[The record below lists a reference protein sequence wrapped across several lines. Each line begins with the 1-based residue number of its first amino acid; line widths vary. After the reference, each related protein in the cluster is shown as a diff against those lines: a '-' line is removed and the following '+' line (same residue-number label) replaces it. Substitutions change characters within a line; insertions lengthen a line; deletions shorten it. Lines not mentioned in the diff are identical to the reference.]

1 MIAVVDTGH
10 GNLLSVCN
18 AIEYLGSTAQVCDG
32 PEALH
37 GAERVILPGVG
48 AFQDAMRSLAGR
60 GFPPVLDQ
68 LRAAGVP
75 ILGIC
80 LGMQLLARCSYE
92 GGKHPGLG
100 WFDAE
105 VVRLEPGHLRV
116 PHVGWNPTTVDPESP
131 LFKGLPAAPEF
142 YFVHSYQVHCADRSQ
157 VDAICEYGGDV
168 TAAIRLGNVVATQFH
183 PEKSQDLG
191 LAVLDN
197 FLRWNP

>member
-18 AIEYLGSTAQVCDG
+18 AIEYLGSKAKVCAAPD
-32 PEALH
+32 ALL

-48 AFQDAMRSLAGR
+48 AFQDAMRSLTGR
-60 GFPPVLDQ
+60 GFPPLLDQ
-68 LRAAGVP
+68 LRASGVP

-92 GGKHPGLG
+92 GGRYAGLG

-105 VVRLEPGHLRV
+105 VVRLEPRDLRV
-116 PHVGWNPTTVDPESP
+116 PHVGWNPTTFNPDSP
-131 LFKGLPAAPEF
+131 LFVGLPAFPEF
-142 YFVHSYQVHCADRSQ
+142 YFVHSYQVRCADVSQ
-157 VDAICEYGGDV
+157 VDATCDYGGDV